1 MKPRKFFVGL
11 VALLFLIPIT
21 VTVGLAAVDVACF
34 AGDFLRST
42 GKPVTKTEYFF
53 GIAGPAV
60 ISLVNNGVSS
70 AIVSVNNTTVF
81 SPSDFNSRVCQRS
94 AVVNLNEGQNVLA
107 VTLKSKPGSSIKIN
121 ITRSVPAEAAAWVG
135 QTGGLITVEDTSS
148 PLHNLEIKI
157 PAGRVADNTFFSAT
171 LSKSAPTPP
180 DADLNATPVIN
191 ITASNSLAGPVFVT
205 YPIITPI
212 TETDSFSAL
221 SYNEDTAEWEYM
233 DIIGVDPDNNTVTAV
248 ATHFSPSVVQRN
260 RDLSEYIRN
269 PQTNFRY
276 NRDRFH
282 PNALNNDPDNAICK
296 GFTQYALWYYY
307 RKLADPVN
315 DNFGLSCRWG
325 EETARTVADE
335 AYNILQKSISAIN
348 AERARHRDAAF
359 SLDGTTI
366 KRLLDGINSGY
377 PQSLA
382 LGLWTDDGIGTVWHN
397 ILVYDYRK
405 ISDTKTEFICYD
417 PNRRVPQILIAEK
430 QTFFWKLSYESYTMF
445 ATMNLTPFVDA
456 EFEDIYNAHP
466 DEHWCEDADNDG
478 VYENG
483 DGNDLE
489 SAFCQDGN
497 LYSCDDNCEEYNPDQ
512 ADADGDGYG
521 NVCDEPGETYTVWIS
536 VDQQGDCS
544 PCLGSV
550 TPSGAVTIN
559 RGENLTIAI
568 DQGTCPGGVSSGIDE
583 LNYWPVIDSWSYGTV
598 FYQVLSVPYDL
609 HINIFLHNCPIVYPN
624 TKN

>member
-42 GKPVTKTEYFF
+42 GKPGTKTEYFF

-81 SPSDFNSRVCQRS
+81 SPSDFNSRVSQRS

-157 PAGRVADNTFFSAT
+157 PAGSVADNTFFSAT

-366 KRLLDGINSGY
+366 KRL
-377 PQSLA
+377 
-382 LGLWTDDGIGTVWHN
+382 
-397 ILVYDYRK
+397 K
-405 ISDTKTEFICYD
+405 
-417 PNRRVPQILIAEK
+417 
-430 QTFFWKLSYESYTMF
+430 
-445 ATMNLTPFVDA
+445 
-456 EFEDIYNAHP
+456 
-466 DEHWCEDADNDG
+466 
-478 VYENG
+478 
-483 DGNDLE
+483 
-489 SAFCQDGN
+489 
-497 LYSCDDNCEEYNPDQ
+497 
-512 ADADGDGYG
+512 
-521 NVCDEPGETYTVWIS
+521 
-536 VDQQGDCS
+536 
-544 PCLGSV
+544 
-550 TPSGAVTIN
+550 
-559 RGENLTIAI
+559 
-568 DQGTCPGGVSSGIDE
+568 
-583 LNYWPVIDSWSYGTV
+583 
-598 FYQVLSVPYDL
+598 
-609 HINIFLHNCPIVYPN
+609 
-624 TKN
+624 